1 MADIKLSEI
10 TFVIPTAKDEVKT
23 LESIPSE
30 CTVIVRRDDSQGK
43 ARNAGVY
50 ESTTEWIAFADD
62 DIKFNKVFLDFVLQL
77 ADKNKIVGLQG
88 YYPSPGLI
96 SRFMFFHQSVFD
108 AIGPLKEVRHGEETE
123 WLIRAGK
130 AGYKLVGLPREGVYH
145 YPHSKSTNK
154 NEFKNLIWLLWLHPD
169 LITRAIKTVVNKMI
183 KSSDDVEYN
192 NL

>member
-1 MADIKLSEI
+1 MQLSEI

-43 ARNAGVY
+43 ARNAGVLL
-50 ESTTEWIAFADD
+50 SKTEWIAFADD
-62 DIKFNKVFLDFVLQL
+62 DIKFNQIFLDFVMQL
-77 ADKNKIVGLQG
+77 ADKDCVIGLQG
-88 YYPSPGLI
+88 YAPSPWLI
-96 SRFMFFHQSVFD
+96 SRFMFFHRSVFD
-108 AIGPLKEVRHGEETE
+108 VIGPLKEVRHGEETE